1 MGDSSILGFIAAAK
15 EAYNEY
21 NEKKSAFV
29 GEPKPTEEQ
38 AVGEA
43 FAPFLR
49 SVLDVARELWASSEC
64 ETERR
69 LMRSMS
75 EELTRIFK

>member
-1 MGDSSILGFIAAAK
+1 VEDSSILGSIAESK
-15 EAYNEY
+15 KAYNEY

-29 GEPKPTEEQ
+29 GEPKPSEEQ

-49 SVLDVARELWASSEC
+49 SILDVARDMWASSEC

-69 LMRSMS
+69 LMRSMA
-75 EELTRIFK
+75 EELVRIFK

>member
-1 MGDSSILGFIAAAK
+1 MEETSILKIIADAK

-69 LMRSMS
+69 LMRSMA
-75 EELTRIFK
+75 EELIKIFR